1 MFLIA
6 FPSPP
11 CSAKGYDLELSM
23 ALGTYYPPPR
33 LRQLLPTLLQG
44 TSIFTAPKEIA
55 EIK

>member
-1 MFLIA
+1 
-6 FPSPP
+6 
-11 CSAKGYDLELSM
+11 M

-33 LRQLLPTLLQG
+33 LRQLLPILLQG